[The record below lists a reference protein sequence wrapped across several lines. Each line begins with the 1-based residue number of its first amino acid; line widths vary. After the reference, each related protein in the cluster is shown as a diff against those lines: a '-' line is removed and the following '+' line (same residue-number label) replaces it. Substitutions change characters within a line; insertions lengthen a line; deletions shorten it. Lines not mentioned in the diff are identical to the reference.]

1 MPKHEQGYILLNN
14 LGSNSGDKI
23 WQLYEYRT
31 SKIFIKK
38 VYQKLLQFF
47 FYFEKVIFKK
57 SFQEVSRLIFTYFD
71 SFAVK

>member
-1 MPKHEQGYILLNN
+1 MILNCHQMPKHEQGYILLNN

-47 FYFEKVIFKK
+47 FFILKK
-57 SFQEVSRLIFTYFD
+57 LSLKSHFRKCSD
-71 SFAVK
+71 